1 MENSRCSGPQ
11 TVLFTCSG
19 AANVG
24 QIANQAAMELQT
36 EGTGSM
42 LCLAA
47 VAGCDEKIIK
57 CGKNAERVVGI
68 DGCSSVCT
76 KKTLEQAGISLT
88 DHITVTDLCLEKKP
102 CEGMPDANAV
112 TRVKNAVKARLE
124 SVAGG
129 YG

>member
-1 MENSRCSGPQ
+1 MGKSRCSGPQ
-11 TVLFTCSG
+11 TVLFACSG

-24 QIANQAAMELQT
+24 QIANRAAIELQT
-36 EGTGSM
+36 EGTGTM

-47 VAGCDEKIIK
+47 VAGSDEEVIK
-57 CGKNAERVVGI
+57 CGENAERVVGI

-76 KKTLEQAGISLT
+76 KKALEHAGISLT

-102 CEGMPDANAV
+102 CEGMPDDNAV
-112 TRVKNAVKARLE
+112 ARVKNAVKARLE

-129 YG
+129 FS